1 MTGRIDDMINIS
13 GHLLST
19 AEVRELC
26 IKKNFI
32 TLFENCVITLLHVC
46 QVESALMEHPA
57 VAENAAVGRPHA
69 VKGQCIHCF
78 VTLVKTATFTPEVRQ
93 ELVKLGNSRS

>member
-26 IKKNFI
+26 MKKLHYVIVRNTDI
-32 TLFENCVITLLHVC
+32 TFVHTC

-93 ELVKLGNSRS
+93 ELVKLGKSRS